1 MESGSPLQT
10 CVPSH
15 TGVLEQFRLLSDVF
29 PCLECDSCQGMVFV
43 LRNPRG
49 ATATGCYIDSGVV
62 MEEGAVVTPKV
73 TRLPL

>member
-1 MESGSPLQT
+1 
-10 CVPSH
+10 
-15 TGVLEQFRLLSDVF
+15 
-29 PCLECDSCQGMVFV
+29 VFV